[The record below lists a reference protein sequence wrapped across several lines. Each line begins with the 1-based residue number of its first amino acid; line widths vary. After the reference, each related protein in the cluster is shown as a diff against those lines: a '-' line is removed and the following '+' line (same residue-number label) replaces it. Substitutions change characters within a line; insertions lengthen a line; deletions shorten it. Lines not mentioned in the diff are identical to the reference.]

1 MYPTSR
7 YTTYEYEEEAAPHT
21 SHDYYEMSD
30 YPGKNNIYFTLNSL
44 ILRVL
49 FFLKYLLQKSA

>member
-7 YTTYEYEEEAAPHT
+7 YTTYEYEEEAVPHT

-30 YPGKNNIYFTLNSL
+30 YAGKNICFTLNSL
-44 ILRVL
+44 MFNKLFSEVPLR
-49 FFLKYLLQKSA
+49 KSP

>member
-7 YTTYEYEEEAAPHT
+7 YTTYEYEEEAVPHT

-30 YPGKNNIYFTLNSL
+30 YAGKNIFFTLNSL
-44 ILRVL
+44 MFNILFSEIPLR
-49 FFLKYLLQKSA
+49 KSA

>member
-7 YTTYEYEEEAAPHT
+7 YTTYEYEEEAVPHT

-30 YPGKNNIYFTLNSL
+30 YPGKNIFFTLNSL
-44 ILRVL
+44 ISSVL
-49 FFLKYLLQKSA
+49 FSEVSLWKSA

>member
-49 FFLKYLLQKSA
+49 FF